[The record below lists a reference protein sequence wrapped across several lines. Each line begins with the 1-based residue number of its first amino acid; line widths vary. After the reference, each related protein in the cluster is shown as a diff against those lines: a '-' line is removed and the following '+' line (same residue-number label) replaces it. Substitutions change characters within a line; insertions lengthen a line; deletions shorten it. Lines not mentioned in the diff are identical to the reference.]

1 MMLKLDPVWSAST
14 CRQNHLSLGD
24 FSFSEETDRLRP
36 HFIFYTACDL
46 MTTNTKYSLTSRILL
61 AMFLGILTGF
71 LFKALL
77 NGESERLLDLGVFS
91 FGIKALFVDGIFH
104 VGGQI
109 FIASLKMLVVPL
121 VLVSLICGT
130 SSLKDIRTLG
140 RIGTKSMSLYILT
153 TALAI
158 AIAVF
163 FGTLFQP
170 GAGVDMKPSQAFNPG
185 EAPGLAQVII
195 NMFPSNP
202 IDAMAKG
209 EMLQIIVFAVLVGI
223 AMALSGEAGERIRL
237 LFEDLNTVIMRLV
250 EIVMQLSPYGVYFL
264 MAKQF
269 TILDMGDMVNLG
281 KYFFL
286 VLFVLFFHGFIVYGS
301 FLALAAR
308 LNPVTFF
315 SKMKETALF
324 AFSTSSSNATIASNM
339 ATTTNKLGV
348 DNKVA
353 SFTIPLGATINM
365 DGTAIM
371 QGVATVFI
379 AQVYNIDLTFSDY
392 LMVVLTATLASIG
405 TAGVP
410 GVGLV
415 MLAMVLQQVGLPVEG
430 IALVIGV
437 DRLLD
442 MTRTAVNVTGDAM
455 VSCLVAKTENC
466 LDEQT
471 FNSKDAGQS
480 V

>member
-1 MMLKLDPVWSAST
+1 
-14 CRQNHLSLGD
+14 
-24 FSFSEETDRLRP
+24 
-36 HFIFYTACDL
+36 
-46 MTTNTKYSLTSRILL
+46 MTTNTKYNLTTRILF
-61 AMFLGILTGF
+61 AMALGILVGT
-71 LFKALL
+71 LFKFMLG
-77 NGESERLLDLGVFS
+77 GETERVVDLGVFS
-91 FGIKALFVDGIFH
+91 FGIKALFIDGFFH

-130 SSLKDIRTLG
+130 SSLKDIKTLG
-140 RIGTKSMSLYILT
+140 RIGSKSMSLYILT

-163 FGTLFQP
+163 FATLVKP
-170 GAGVDMKPSQAFNPG
+170 GEGVNMTPASDFNPA
-185 EAPGLAQVII
+185 ETPGLAQVFI

-209 EMLQIIVFAVLVGI
+209 EMLQIIVFAVLFGVAL
-223 AMALSGEAGERIRL
+223 AMSGPAGERLRL
-237 LFEDLNTVIMRLV
+237 MFEDINTAMMKLV
-250 EIVMQLSPYGVYFL
+250 GIVMHFSPYGVFFL

-269 TILDMGDMVNLG
+269 TILDMGDMANLAV
-281 KYFFL
+281 YFGL
-286 VLFVLFFHGFIVYGS
+286 VLFVLVFHGVVVYGA
-301 FLALAAR
+301 FIAFAAR
-308 LNPVTFF
+308 LNPLIFF

-339 ATTTNKLGV
+339 TTATQKLGV
-348 DNKVA
+348 NNKVA

-379 AQVYNIDLTFSDY
+379 AQVYGIDLSFNDY
-392 LMVVLTATLASIG
+392 LLVVLTATLASIG

-415 MLAMVLQQVGLPVEG
+415 MLAMVLQQVNLPVEG
-430 IALVIGV
+430 IALIIGV

-455 VSCLVAKTENC
+455 VSCLVGKSEKC
-466 LDEQT
+466 LDESV
-471 FNSKDAGQS
+471 FNDHRAGQNS
-480 V
+480 